1 MNSIKKFCDR
11 VYLVEDKKLIL
22 QNKIKYF
29 KVELENVKDTEEILK
44 IKDSYVD
51 GIKNGKTTVMIP
63 YTDNDKS
70 TIQDIIKS
78 YNVV

>member
-1 MNSIKKFCDR
+1 M
-11 VYLVEDKKLIL
+11 
-22 QNKIKYF
+22 F